1 MPGNLQNKEAMDE
14 YVMQKLYG
22 MHTETRLRK
31 KSYIEGKNYETSA
44 CGNAAPPAMNH
55 YKCIRCKDKVKVNI
69 WLSNA

>member
-31 KSYIEGKNYETSA
+31 KSYIACIGETNSETNA

-55 YKCIRCKDKVKVNI
+55 YSVSDVKTK
-69 WLSNA
+69 LRSMYG